1 MTKSVRSVKYI
12 LFDLDGTLTESA
24 PGIIN
29 SIKHTYAH
37 YGITDYD
44 EAELHKFVGP
54 PLIESFMRYCGFT
67 PEKASEAV
75 DVYREYFSTKGL
87 FENAVYGGIP
97 ECLEALKSAGYKLAV
112 ATSKPQV
119 FCERILEHFD
129 LAKYFEVVKGI
140 PLDDEHM
147 TKAQVIA
154 NALEALGVADKR
166 EAVMIGDR
174 DYDVKGAKENE
185 IDCIGVLYGY
195 GSREELEIA
204 GALKICETVEELK
217 TLMLNSEC

>member
-1 MTKSVRSVKYI
+1 MLKYI

-29 SIKHTYAH
+29 SIKHTYEH

-44 EAELHKFVGP
+44 EAELSKFVGP
-54 PLIESFMRYCGFT
+54 PLIESFMRYCGFSR
-67 PEKASEAV
+67 EKASEAV

-87 FENAVYGGIP
+87 FENAVYDGIP
-97 ECLEALKSAGYKLAV
+97 ECLETLKSAGFTLAV

-140 PLDDEHM
+140 PLDGEDM
-147 TKAQVIA
+147 TKAQVISQ
-154 NALEALGVADKR
+154 ALDALGITNKS
-166 EAVMIGDR
+166 ESVMVGDR
-174 DYDVKGAKENE
+174 DYDVKGAKENG
-185 IDCIGVLYGY
+185 IPCVGVLYGY
-195 GSREELEIA
+195 GSREELADA
-204 GALKICETVEELK
+204 GAIAICETVSALTEY
-217 TLMLNSEC
+217 LMK

>member
-1 MTKSVRSVKYI
+1 MIKYI

-44 EAELHKFVGP
+44 EAELKKFVGP

-67 PEKASEAV
+67 QEKASEAV

-97 ECLEALKSAGYKLAV
+97 ECLETLKNEGYRLAV

-129 LAKYFEVVKGI
+129 LAKFFDVVKGI
-140 PLDDEHM
+140 PLDDEQM

-154 NALEALGVADKR
+154 FALEALGVTDKS

-174 DYDVKGAKENE
+174 DYDVKGAAENG
-185 IDCIGVLYGY
+185 IPCVGVLYGY
-195 GSREELEIA
+195 GSREELEKA
-204 GALKICETVEELK
+204 GACAICETVEALREYFIK
-217 TLMLNSEC
+217 

>member
-1 MTKSVRSVKYI
+1 MRSAEYI

-54 PLIESFMRYCGFT
+54 PLIESFMRFCGFSQ
-67 PEKASEAV
+67 EKASEAV
-75 DVYREYFSTKGL
+75 DIYREYFSSKGL
-87 FENAVYGGIP
+87 FENAVYAGIS
-97 ECLEALKSAGYKLAV
+97 ECLEALKSAGFKLAV

-119 FCERILEHFD
+119 FCERILEHFG
-129 LAKYFEVVKGI
+129 LAGYFEVVRGI
-140 PLDDEHM
+140 PLDGEDM

-154 NALEALGVADKR
+154 SALEAFGVTDKR
-166 EAVMIGDR
+166 KAVMVGDR
-174 DYDVKGAKENE
+174 DYDVKGAKENG
-185 IDCIGVLYGY
+185 ILCVGVLYGY
-195 GSREELEIA
+195 GSREELEAA
-204 GALKICETVEELK
+204 GACAICETVNDLCDYFLK
-217 TLMLNSEC
+217 

>member
-1 MTKSVRSVKYI
+1 MIKYI

-24 PGIIN
+24 PGITN
-29 SIKHTYAH
+29 SIKHTYKH

-67 PEKASEAV
+67 QEKASEAV

-97 ECLEALKSAGYKLAV
+97 ECLETLKNAGFKLAV

-129 LAKYFEVVKGI
+129 LAKYFDVVKGI
-140 PLDDEHM
+140 PLDDEQM

-154 NALEALGVADKR
+154 YALGALGVTDKI

-174 DYDVKGAKENE
+174 DYDVKGAKENG
-185 IDCIGVLYGY
+185 ISCVGVLYGY
-195 GSREELEIA
+195 GSRSELESA
-204 GALKICETVEELK
+204 GAICICDTVEALTK
-217 TLMLNSEC
+217 YLMQSAE

>member
-1 MTKSVRSVKYI
+1 MEASASRTKFMMKYI

-44 EAELHKFVGP
+44 ERELEKFVGP

-67 PEKASEAV
+67 EEKAREAV

-87 FENAVYGGIP
+87 FENAVYNGIP
-97 ECLEALKSAGYKLAV
+97 KCLAALKSAGYVLAV

-119 FCERILEHFD
+119 FCERILDHFS
-129 LAKYFEVVKGI
+129 LAEYFSVVKGI
-140 PLDDEHM
+140 PLDDEKM
-147 TKAQVIA
+147 TKAQVIER
-154 NALEALGVADKR
+154 ALDALGVTDKR
-166 EAVMIGDR
+166 EAIMVGDR
-174 DYDVKGAKENE
+174 DYDIKGAKENGIE
-185 IDCIGVLYGY
+185 CVGVLYGY
-195 GSREELEIA
+195 GSRSELESA
-204 GALKICETVEELK
+204 GASAICETVDDL
-217 TLMLNSEC
+217 SAYFI

>member
-1 MTKSVRSVKYI
+1 MIKYI

-67 PEKASEAV
+67 QEKASEAV

-87 FENAVYGGIP
+87 FENAVYSGIP
-97 ECLEALKSAGYKLAV
+97 ECLGAMKSAGYKLAV

-129 LAKYFEVVKGI
+129 LAKYFDVVKGI
-140 PLDDEHM
+140 PLDDEQM

-154 NALEALGVADKR
+154 SALEALGVTNKS
-166 EAVMIGDR
+166 EAVMVGDR
-174 DYDVKGAKENE
+174 DYDVKGAAENG
-185 IDCIGVLYGY
+185 ILCIGVLYGY
-195 GSREELEIA
+195 GSREELETA
-204 GALKICETVEELK
+204 GACAICGTVEDLRDYFIK
-217 TLMLNSEC
+217 